1 MKMLLPVLAILY
13 LLATCPLGAKILI
26 LDANRI
32 VKDRQTDVP
41 RELSTR
47 KSLPVPAYQSETF
60 AKWESWLS
68 SDGVSTFG
76 PLVLG
81 LLLLAVPLPFTRV
94 RTGARDERRTD
105 VDSSLRR
112 IGQSW
117 DPRF

>member
-32 VKDRQTDVP
+32 VKDGQRDAP

-47 KSLPVPAYQSETF
+47 KSLPAYQSETF
-60 AKWESWLS
+60 AKLESWLS

-76 PLVLG
+76 PLALG
-81 LLLLAVPLPFTRV
+81 LFLLAVPLPFTRV
-94 RTGARDERRTD
+94 RTSARDERQTD